1 MHLRMNTRIEQA
13 IDKRTV
19 LLIGKKLRNR
29 SSDNLADILDIDK
42 LLRLCVHQ
50 CFQRA
55 KVRHQVICGLF
66 TDIGNTDCK
75 QEGIQLAVFALF
87 QLGKQFVRLLF
98 AKALERNQ
106 LFSIKAVQICG

>member
-1 MHLRMNTRIEQA
+1 MHLRMNTCIKQA
-13 IDKRTV
+13 IDKRTILFV
-19 LLIGKKLRNR
+19 GKELRNR
-29 SSDNLADILDIDK
+29 SSDNLADILDINK
-42 LLRLCVHQ
+42 LLRLRIHQ

-55 KVRHQVICGLF
+55 KVCHQVICSLF

-106 LFSIKAVQICG
+106 LFSIKAV